1 MSIKKLE
8 QEIEDNDINMQVT
21 VEMACSINGIIA
33 TENGNEDFLS
43 ERNYQIM
50 LDFLKEYDCLVWGNI
65 TFKNVISWGD
75 NYINDLKNITVIVF
89 SKTEKNSKYDNVV
102 YCNSI
107 EQFKN
112 ICKIRKINKIFVS
125 GGANINNLFL
135 KNNLVDNIIINYNP
149 YVINKGINL
158 FEGEFFERKLSLD
171 KVVKEQEGIVQIWYN
186 VEKKV
191 V

>member
-1 MSIKKLE
+1 MDITILE
-8 QEIEDNDINMQVT
+8 QGIEDNDINMQIT
-21 VEMACSINGIIA
+21 IEMACSINGIIA

-50 LDFLKEYDCLVWGNI
+50 LDFLKEYDCLVWGNT

-89 SKTEKNSKYDNVV
+89 SKTEKNSRYDNVV
-102 YCNSI
+102 YCDSI

-158 FEGEFFERKLSLD
+158 FEGEFLERKLSLD
-171 KVVKEQEGIVQIWYN
+171 KVVNEQEGIVQIWYN
-186 VEKKV
+186 VEKK
-191 V
+191 